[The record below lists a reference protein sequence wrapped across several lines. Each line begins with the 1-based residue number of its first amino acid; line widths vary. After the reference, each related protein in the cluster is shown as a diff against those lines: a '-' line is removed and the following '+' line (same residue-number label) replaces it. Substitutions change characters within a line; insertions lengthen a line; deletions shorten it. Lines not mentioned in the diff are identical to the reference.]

1 MQGYVE
7 IEPCVIEEQ
16 SFEFTLISRRSRD
29 RSGLRYQRR
38 GIDEHG
44 NTANFVETEQLLRI
58 VVCLFIYHIWPLLPH
73 TNVMNNGL
81 AIDMGLFSV

>member
-38 GIDEHG
+38 GIDEQG

-58 VVCLFIYHIWPLLPH
+58 VVRYCYHTEHAYFNYVFDHELQ
-73 TNVMNNGL
+73 
-81 AIDMGLFSV
+81 IDMICSWY

>member
-7 IEPCVIEEQ
+7 IEPCEIEEQ
-16 SFEFTLISRRSRD
+16 PFEFTLISRRSKE

-38 GIDEHG
+38 GIDEQG

-58 VVCLFIYHIWPLLPH
+58 TVRQTNLFDSFWRKHLQWFK
-73 TNVMNNGL
+73 ME
-81 AIDMGLFSV
+81 

>member
-7 IEPCVIEEQ
+7 IEQCEIEEQ
-16 SFEFTLISRRSRD
+16 PFEFTLISRRSRD

-38 GIDEHG
+38 GIDENG

-58 VVCLFIYHIWPLLPH
+58 VVSRACH
-73 TNVMNNGL
+73 
-81 AIDMGLFSV
+81 DMFHYACAC

>member
-58 VVCLFIYHIWPLLPH
+58 VVCLLFITLTIFSFYQCH
-73 TNVMNNGL
+73 GL
-81 AIDMGLFSV
+81 

>member
-7 IEPCVIEEQ
+7 IEQCEIEEQ
-16 SFEFTLISRRSRD
+16 PFEFTLISRRSRD

-38 GIDEHG
+38 GIDEDG

-58 VVCLFIYHIWPLLPH
+58 VVNHLVKTASTW
-73 TNVMNNGL
+73 
-81 AIDMGLFSV
+81 